1 MRQSVCL
8 CCPAVNTGFR
18 TTCVLADHNGSLSA
32 PQEGTYTA
40 TPSPASPVSLAREPS
55 PSWLRARRRLA
66 PGGAQV
72 EGNFCLAYGGG
83 TGQLPSV
90 ASLITLCRGER
101 YRAGCRGAPWKRPFA
116 LLILQRSGTNLARQS
131 WRCLGYSLSHV
142 EGHGSL
148 AAWPV
153 LVGQWTAW
161 GGMAGRRHGHCS
173 QAHGAKRP
181 QVQREG
187 WSNVTCSWRD
197 GRRGAGPLDCSQGFL
212 L

>member
-1 MRQSVCL
+1 MTIALGVCAFPVCPQQPSMTPTAMLPASHTRLDTTIRSPSTLVSSGVPLYSLLCCRMRQSVCM

-55 PSWLRARRRLA
+55 PSWLIARRRLA

-90 ASLITLCRGER
+90 ASLITLRRGER
-101 YRAGCRGAPWKRPFA
+101 YRAGCRGGCRGKGRLNFLSRLGG
-116 LLILQRSGTNLARQS
+116 LLPMKER
-131 WRCLGYSLSHV
+131 
-142 EGHGSL
+142 
-148 AAWPV
+148 
-153 LVGQWTAW
+153 
-161 GGMAGRRHGHCS
+161 
-173 QAHGAKRP
+173 
-181 QVQREG
+181 
-187 WSNVTCSWRD
+187 
-197 GRRGAGPLDCSQGFL
+197 
-212 L
+212 